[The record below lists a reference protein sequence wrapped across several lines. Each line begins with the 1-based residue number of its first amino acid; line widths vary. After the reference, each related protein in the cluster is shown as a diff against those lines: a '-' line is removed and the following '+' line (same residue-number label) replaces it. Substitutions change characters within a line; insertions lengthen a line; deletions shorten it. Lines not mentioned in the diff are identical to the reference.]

1 MSKIAILDTAIS
13 PKHLHCQEFHI
24 YNVCG
29 GDAGS
34 VQENSHGT
42 ICARVLDYFTSGYA
56 LFQIQILEDGGKT
69 AGKPMGDIRHLKK
82 GLQLCLEL
90 DVDIV
95 CMSAVSSILSDS
107 GILYETVRRLAQKS
121 ALVAA
126 LDNRRY
132 VTVPTAYPFV
142 TGVQSDMK
150 NCLAPG
156 GLANQREDLFGAG
169 VYANCETGILK
180 ELGCTPSNSFAV
192 PVAAARMNTWKNEGK
207 DVKTELLALEPY
219 PVCGIEEEISFKR
232 QAGLYRELPLAV
244 LYALDGEDSYAA
256 CRAAM
261 DRLHGR
267 YGVQASALCS
277 MDAGADVRFR
287 KRRPEG
293 DFKQELLFMECC
305 YKTDLVFLVIEKEER
320 DHVMAQTDA
329 DLEILLDGDGV
340 RILYEDGCA
349 AGRAA
354 DLADLV
360 YRILQ

>member
-13 PKHLHCQEFHI
+13 PTHLHCQEFHI

-29 GDAGS
+29 GDAGP

-82 GLQLCLEL
+82 GLQLCLDL

-142 TGVQSDMK
+142 TGVQ
-150 NCLAPG
+150 
-156 GLANQREDLFGAG
+156 
-169 VYANCETGILK
+169 
-180 ELGCTPSNSFAV
+180 
-192 PVAAARMNTWKNEGK
+192 AA
-207 DVKTELLALEPY
+207 
-219 PVCGIEEEISFKR
+219 
-232 QAGLYRELPLAV
+232 
-244 LYALDGEDSYAA
+244 
-256 CRAAM
+256 
-261 DRLHGR
+261 
-267 YGVQASALCS
+267 ALCS
-277 MDAGADVRFR
+277 MDAGTDVRFR
-287 KRRPEG
+287 KRSLDV

-305 YKTDLVFLVIEKEER
+305 YKTDLFFLVIEKEER
-320 DHVMAQTDA
+320 DHVMAQADA
-329 DLEILLDGDGV
+329 DLEILLDGDSV

-349 AGRAA
+349 KGCAG

-360 YRILQ
+360 YGIRQYPASLGSSVWSWCFYPVFPLSLLWVGNICPALAVLPAIPL